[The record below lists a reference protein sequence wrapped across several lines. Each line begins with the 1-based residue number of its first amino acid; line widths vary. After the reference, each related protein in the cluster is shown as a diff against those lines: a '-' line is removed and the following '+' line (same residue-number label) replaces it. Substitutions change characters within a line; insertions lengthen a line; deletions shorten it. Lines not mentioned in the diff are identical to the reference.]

1 MKNNGKEYIYNN
13 LRKEKR
19 KGKER
24 KSEIRVVVKLSA
36 IYIYMY
42 YKLRYYNNNNN
53 NNFFSQGG
61 MSSSSSQLSILLSKL
76 FLVCMYVWSV
86 CV

>member
-1 MKNNGKEYIYNN
+1 MEKEYIYIFNN
-13 LRKEKR
+13 LRKEKKRKGKER

-53 NNFFSQGG
+53 TNFFFFTRWNEF
-61 MSSSSSQLSILLSKL
+61 II
-76 FLVCMYVWSV
+76 FAVIDFAV
-86 CV
+86 